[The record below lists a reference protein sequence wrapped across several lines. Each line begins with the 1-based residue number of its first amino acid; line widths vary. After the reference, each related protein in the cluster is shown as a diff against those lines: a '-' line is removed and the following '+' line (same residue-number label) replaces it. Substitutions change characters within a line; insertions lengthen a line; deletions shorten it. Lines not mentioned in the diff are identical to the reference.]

1 MDSVSLAD
9 LSELEIDL
17 ALEDGLWLG
26 SLVVIEALFG
36 LGSIFGRL
44 LNDLLSDLE
53 LGDVAALSCKL
64 VAVAVS
70 LGLLTVVVAL
80 EHLIAQL
87 NASPLKQFYFAC

>member
-1 MDSVSLAD
+1 LDSVSLAD

-17 ALEDGLWLG
+17 ALEDGLWFG

-36 LGSIFGRL
+36 LGSVFCRL

-70 LGLLTVVVAL
+70 LGLFTVVVAL